1 MNFSIVEDSLPPVC
15 RYSPHGWGE
24 GLGSDYYG
32 ALQVA
37 EAYCGIRRI
46 RNVLPGIWQHGCV
59 PPWQQVQPEM
69 ILSDAPRNARC
80 WVGRKD
86 EEEYLRTNG
95 YQHVKAIGLPI
106 TYTSE
111 TGVQRIPGS
120 LLVMPTHCIPLDDKA
135 SDFEE
140 YVAATVDLAPKFDLV
155 AACVSGRC
163 VDTGL
168 WVRHFEKRGIPVV
181 RGATV
186 DDSNSLSR
194 MRMLFEM
201 FEHVTTDRYG
211 SHVAYALYLGAKVS
225 IWGPS
230 EALTREY
237 LLRDTLWRRFPG
249 AIDRLLTDE
258 SRSKSESLLGRLRVY
273 PSNGVI
279 DRELGEQMV
288 GHGNRLHPEDLR
300 RQFGWQFPF
309 RAAKAAASRVKRS
322 LAWRAARKVYRMGS
336 RLLERPGKPTAGL
349 ARSIEEQTH

>member
-1 MNFSIVEDSLPPVC
+1 MNFRIVEDSLPRVC
-15 RYSPHGWGE
+15 QYSPHDWAE
-24 GLGSDYYG
+24 SLGSDYYG

-46 RNVLPGIWQHGCV
+46 RNVLPGIWQHGCI
-59 PPWQQVQPEM
+59 PTWQQVQPEM
-69 ILSDAPRNARC
+69 IISGAPRNARC

-95 YQHVKAIGLPI
+95 YLHAKAIGLPM
-106 TYTSE
+106 TYTPE
-111 TGVQRIPGS
+111 TGAQRIPGS

-140 YVAATVDLAPKFDLV
+140 YVAATANLAPKFGLV

-163 VDTGL
+163 IDTGL

-186 DDSNSLSR
+186 NDSNSLSR
-194 MRMLFEM
+194 MRMLFET

-237 LLRDTLWRRFPG
+237 VLRDTLWRRFPD
-249 AIDRLLTDE
+249 AIDRILSDE
-258 SRSKSESLLGRLRVY
+258 TVRKSDRFLGRLRVD
-273 PSNGVI
+273 PSNGII
-279 DRELGEQMV
+279 DRELGGHLV
-288 GHGNRLHPEDLR
+288 GHGNRLRPEDLR
-300 RQFGWQFPF
+300 REFGWQLPL
-309 RAAKAAASRVKRS
+309 RAAKAATSRIRRS
-322 LAWRAARKVYRMGS
+322 LPWRAVRKVYRIGS
-336 RLLERPGKPTAGL
+336 RLLEASGKPAAML
-349 ARSIEEQTH
+349 SR